1 MAKKSPDKVLSDSQ
15 LGIATAEKVF
25 GWKNVNKHN
34 GELIGKKQD
43 KLGRWRKAKV
53 PIYSSDPDE
62 RMSSS
67 GTQSHTSRNF
77 PGLRPRRTFPASG
90 PRRSNEVLGSSRP
103 TLRRM
108 RLCRFLLDPAIGNSE
123 QNPFGD
129 SSRTKTRTAKVS
141 DERCVYR

>member
-53 PIYSSDPDE
+53 PIYSSHPDE

-67 GTQSHTSRNF
+67 GTQSHHSHNF
-77 PGLRPRRTFPASG
+77 PGLPPRSTLPASV
-90 PRRSNEVLGSSRP
+90 PSRIHETLGSSR
-103 TLRRM
+103 T
-108 RLCRFLLDPAIGNSE
+108 S
-123 QNPFGD
+123 
-129 SSRTKTRTAKVS
+129 
-141 DERCVYR
+141 